1 MLLGDCDEAAKER
14 VRRVVLYQM
23 VRQNSGWLLGV
34 DFAKAARLQ
43 MSNNATEGG
52 LLSYKTATRCPGHEV
67 DMHVCLADAGRRP
80 GCVSRF

>member
-1 MLLGDCDEAAKER
+1 MLLRGCDEAAKER
-14 VRRVVLYQM
+14 VPRLVLYQM

-43 MSNNATEGG
+43 MSNNATEGC

-80 GCVSRF
+80 ECVSRF